1 MEQKAWAEV
10 ACPVVARCSPLHS
23 DRQRHRAQVSGR
35 LFAQAGVFPMGQR
48 KIAAYLRVNFSPAF
62 LAQRVGGRPRREA
75 LIEGTWC
82 VS

>member
-1 MEQKAWAEV
+1 M
-10 ACPVVARCSPLHS
+10 S
-23 DRQRHRAQVSGR
+23 
-35 LFAQAGVFPMGQR
+35 QAGVFPMGQR

-82 VS
+82 VIKLGLGLGSVTLAQRVGGCPRREALIKRA

>member
-1 MEQKAWAEV
+1 M
-10 ACPVVARCSPLHS
+10 VARCSLLCPDLQ
-23 DRQRHRAQVSGR
+23 RQRAQVSGW
-35 LFAQAGVFPMGQR
+35 LMAQAGVFPMGKR

-82 VS
+82 GNC

>member
-1 MEQKAWAEV
+1 M
-10 ACPVVARCSPLHS
+10 
-23 DRQRHRAQVSGR
+23 
-35 LFAQAGVFPMGQR
+35 AQAGVFPMGQR

-82 VS
+82 VGYLSLGGTRVSDPGAAHGREPFPHGAR